1 MRTRDPQTRWLRLMR
16 GRRLDRN
23 PLRRTS
29 DRIETVILAGL
40 MTAFLAGAPF
50 ATLAGGSWTHA
61 GTRHLQQ
68 AQLATRSYVAAT
80 TIEAL
85 PSESQSRGVIFTSPV
100 VEARWSL
107 PDGKTAIGEIPVFFG
122 TPAGTRVWVWTTAS
136 GKIADPPLTDGQVAI
151 LTTLGQVSS
160 AIIVVALYALTW
172 ALARKELN
180 RRRYAAWAADWQAT
194 DSHGR
199 QRK

>member
-1 MRTRDPQTRWLRLMR
+1 MR

-29 DRIETVILAGL
+29 DRVETIILAGL

-50 ATLAGGSWTHA
+50 AALAGGSLAHDGA
-61 GTRHLQQ
+61 QRLQQ

-80 TIEAL
+80 TLEAL
-85 PSESQSRGVIFTSPV
+85 PPEGQSRGVIFATPV
-100 VEARWSL
+100 VEARWST
-107 PDGKTAIGEIPVFFG
+107 PDRKSVIGEIPVFFG
-122 TPAGTRVWVWTTAS
+122 TPAGTRVGVWTTA
-136 GKIADPPLTDGQVAI
+136 GGRLADPPLTDGQVAS
-151 LTTLGQVSS
+151 LATLGQGFS
-160 AIIVVALYALTW
+160 AVMVVALFTLTW
-172 ALARKELN
+172 VLARKELD
-180 RRRYAAWAADWQAT
+180 RRRYAAWDADWQAT